1 MSRLACRSCGAPIST
16 VFADLGV
23 MPVANA
29 LVDPHAGGD
38 EPVYPLRAVVC
49 EQCWLVQLAESP
61 PPATHFNES
70 YLYFSAVSQSWEAH
84 ARRFANDAIA
94 LLKLGPA
101 SHVVE
106 VASNDGYLLQHFVE
120 AGIPCLGIDPA
131 AGCAQEAWDKRRV
144 RTDVSFFGTDTA
156 MRLRGEGHAAD
167 LMIANNVLA
176 HVPDINDFVAGFA
189 ILLKPG
195 GVATFEFPHLLELI
209 RHTEFDTIYHEHY
222 SYLSMLALVPLF
234 HRHGLAIVDVER
246 LPTHGGSLRI
256 HVRHAAPGQAPI
268 ARVAAGLADETS
280 AGLDRV
286 ETYRAFD
293 DRVGALRDQLVAML
307 AALKQQGKRI
317 ACYGAPAK
325 GNTLLNYCG
334 IGADIIDF
342 TVDRNPRKQNM
353 LLPGTRIPVFAP
365 EEIFSRRPDYVMILP
380 WNIEREITGQLSGIA
395 EWGGQFIVPVPVPR
409 TFTP

>member
-1 MSRLACRSCGAPIST
+1 
-16 VFADLGV
+16 
-23 MPVANA
+23 
-29 LVDPHAGGD
+29 
-38 EPVYPLRAVVC
+38 
-49 EQCWLVQLAESP
+49 
-61 PPATHFNES
+61 
-70 YLYFSAVSQSWEAH
+70 
-84 ARRFANDAIA
+84 
-94 LLKLGPA
+94 
-101 SHVVE
+101 
-106 VASNDGYLLQHFVE
+106 
-120 AGIPCLGIDPA
+120 
-131 AGCAQEAWDKRRV
+131 
-144 RTDVSFFGTDTA
+144 

>member
-1 MSRLACRSCGAPIST
+1 
-16 VFADLGV
+16 

-29 LVDPHAGGD
+29 LIDPPARGH
-38 EPVYPLRAVVC
+38 EPVYPLRALVC
-49 EQCWLVQLAESP
+49 ERCWLVQLGESP

-70 YLYFSAVSQSWEAH
+70 YLYFSAVSRSWEEH
-84 ARRFANDAIA
+84 ARRFASDAIA
-94 LLKLGPA
+94 RLKLGPA

-106 VASNDGYLLQHFVE
+106 VASNDGYLLQYFVE
-120 AGIPCLGIDPA
+120 AGIPCLGVDPA
-131 AGCAQEAWDKRRV
+131 AGCAQDAWDKRRV
-144 RTDVSFFGTDTA
+144 RTHVSFFGTDTA
-156 MRLRGEGHAAD
+156 QRLQDEGHAAD

-189 ILLKPG
+189 VLLKPD

-222 SYLSMLALVPLF
+222 SYLSLLALMPLF
-234 HRHGLAIVDVER
+234 HRHGLAIVDAER

-256 HVRHAAPGQAPI
+256 HVRHAAQGLAPTDH
-268 ARVAAGLADETS
+268 VAACLADEAS
-280 AGLDRV
+280 AGLDRA
-286 ETYRAFD
+286 ETYRAFGH
-293 DRVGALRDQLVAML
+293 RVSALRDQLVAML
-307 AALKQQGKRI
+307 TALKQQGSRI

-334 IGADIIDF
+334 VGADIIDF
-342 TVDRNPRKQNM
+342 TVDRNPRKQNK

-365 EEIFSRRPDYVMILP
+365 GAIFTHRPDYVMILP

-409 TFTP
+409 IFRPQ